1 MSNVS
6 LVNGHI
12 DRPKMMDEEIIKVRV
27 VSLEEQIQQHN
38 ERKKK
43 VFDSYYCRNTGGG
56 EDPLEICVLRESAVL
71 ISKLESII
79 NRQKAEIEELQKEN
93 EDFKCVRFFT
103 ARGSNKSVIS
113 NFINYNTGLEDGAKE
128 LAERVNPII
137 EELVDIMFDD
147 NHSKCM
153 IKNCHKHSS
162 IPCESAVQ
170 SHLHL
175 EIVKDGDRVDPE
187 TVLYK

>member
-6 LVNGHI
+6 LINGHI

-79 NRQKAEIEELQKEN
+79 NRQKSDIERLQNSIKEADN
-93 EDFKCVRFFT
+93 YFSKGEMGKGL
-103 ARGSNKSVIS
+103 AVI
-113 NFINYNTGLEDGAKE
+113 INLVKE
-128 LAERVNPII
+128 MV
-137 EELVDIMFDD
+137 
-147 NHSKCM
+147 
-153 IKNCHKHSS
+153 
-162 IPCESAVQ
+162 
-170 SHLHL
+170 
-175 EIVKDGDRVDPE
+175 GDE
-187 TVLYK
+187 K